1 MAGVLAGVRAV
12 SALHAQAD
20 HRIRAAVLI
29 PASALGRKQP
39 SDTGRAAPPFRPGAS
54 SRVRAHSKAM
64 VKKVSVPSSLTL
76 PEAISFCE
84 VIRKLEPEAEHTFDF
99 SRTTG
104 LVEPFGMLL
113 VSSEIRRLVRSDP
126 ECKVNCTSFNH
137 MSYAGHMGF
146 FKSFGLDFGKKPG
159 EAPGSK
165 RYIPLTIMRTQTI
178 VDDAAV
184 SAREVGEEVDDFCA
198 RLCETL
204 CTTDVGPV
212 FDTLRYSMRE
222 LIRNVIEHSEAKQ
235 FGFCSQ
241 YWPSKGRAEV
251 AILDRGIGLQKSLSP
266 NPYIEASDH
275 KRAINYAMMPA
286 VSGKAFKG
294 SRRPRRSSPWNNSG
308 FRLYM
313 TSRICRNGGSF
324 FLGSGDTG
332 MLLTSG
338 KDAKRYFD
346 MQHQGTVI
354 RMRINTRQVP
364 ALRESLARYRAEG
377 EQIQKKY
384 AEIVNIDPSSASL
397 MLSEDFDLSVWERL
411 LKKVKGG

>member
-1 MAGVLAGVRAV
+1 
-12 SALHAQAD
+12 
-20 HRIRAAVLI
+20 
-29 PASALGRKQP
+29 
-39 SDTGRAAPPFRPGAS
+39 
-54 SRVRAHSKAM
+54 M
-64 VKKVSVPSSLTL
+64 VKKIAAPTSLTL

-84 VIRKLEPEAEHTFDF
+84 LIQTLEVEQEYLFDF

-104 LVEPFGMLL
+104 LVEPFGMLM
-113 VSSEIRRLVRSDP
+113 VSSEIRKLIRKHPESKVRCSG
-126 ECKVNCTSFNH
+126 FRH

-146 FKSFGLDFGKKPG
+146 FQAFGLDFGKKPG
-159 EAPGSK
+159 EAAGSK
-165 RYIPLTIMRTQTI
+165 SYIPLTIMRTEEI
-178 VDDAAV
+178 VDAATRN
-184 SAREVGEEVDDFCA
+184 AREVGEEVDELCA

-204 CTTDVGPV
+204 CATDEGAV

-222 LIRNVIEHSEAKQ
+222 LIRNVIEHSEAQQ

-251 AILDRGIGLQKSLSP
+251 AILDRGVGLRQSLSL
-266 NPYIEASDH
+266 NPHIDASDD

-294 SRRPRRSSPWNNSG
+294 ARRPRRSSPWNNSG
-308 FRLYM
+308 FGLYM

-324 FLGSGDTG
+324 FLGSGEAG

-346 MQHQGTVI
+346 MRHQGTVI
-354 RMRINTRQVP
+354 RMRIDTRQVND
-364 ALRESLARYRAEG
+364 LRESLARYRAEG
-377 EQIQKKY
+377 EEIQNKY

-411 LKKVKGG
+411 LKKLKRD